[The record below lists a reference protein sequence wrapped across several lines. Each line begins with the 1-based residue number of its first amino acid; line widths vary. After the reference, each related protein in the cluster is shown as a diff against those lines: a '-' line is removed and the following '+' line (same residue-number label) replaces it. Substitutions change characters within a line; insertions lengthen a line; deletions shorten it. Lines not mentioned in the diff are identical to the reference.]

1 MSIVNHPMQSAP
13 EFPVIFVTQADYER
27 SSNEMMGSK
36 YKFWFQHQQLGR
48 CLYKQARANLGED
61 WGEKVAS
68 ELSELLELPHATYHL
83 AETWEG
89 NRGVVSPNFLPAGG
103 TLVHG
108 NEILTPI
115 VPNYPTFVTYGASQ
129 HTIDIV
135 LEVITADHVGLPI
148 DWTPPNGIQTALEVF
163 IGYLLLDAWIGNGD
177 RHHENWGFVRNK
189 VAATETIHL
198 APTYDHASCLGRD
211 LLDEQR
217 QKRSVEAYANKCYS
231 AFYHSVENKKP
242 LKTFDV
248 FHRVAFRYPQAAHIW
263 LAQLERISRA
273 NMLDTFRRIDKARI
287 STVAIEFAQNILEF
301 NQNRLL
307 DIRKSLP

>member
-1 MSIVNHPMQSAP
+1 MSILNHQIQSAP
-13 EFPVIFVTQADYER
+13 EFPIILVTQADYEL

-36 YKFWFQHQQLGR
+36 YKFWFQHQELGR
-48 CLYKQARANLGED
+48 CLYKQARPNLGED
-61 WGEKVAS
+61 WAEKVAS
-68 ELSELLELPHATYHL
+68 ELSEMLGLPHATYHL

-89 NRGVVSPNFLPAGG
+89 NRGVVSLNFLPSGG

-115 VPNYPTFVTYGASQ
+115 VPNYPTSLTYGASQ

-135 LEVITADHVGLPI
+135 LQVITTDHLGLPI
-148 DWTPPNGIQTALEVF
+148 DWKPPSGIQTAVEVF
-163 IGYLLLDAWIGNGD
+163 VGYLLLDAWIGNGD
-177 RHHENWGFVRNK
+177 RHHENWGFVNNK
-189 VAATETIHL
+189 VAAIETIHL

-211 LLDEQR
+211 LMDEQR

-231 AFYHSVENKKP
+231 AFYRSVEDRKP

-248 FHRVAFRYPQAAHIW
+248 FHEVAFRYPQAAHIW
-263 LAQLERISRA
+263 LADLERISRM
-273 NMLDTFRRIDKARI
+273 NTLEIFHRIDRARI
-287 STVAIEFAQNILEF
+287 SNVAIEFAQKILEF

-307 DIRKSLP
+307 DLRKSLP

>member
-1 MSIVNHPMQSAP
+1 MNPLP
-13 EFPVIFVTQADYER
+13 EFPIIFVTKADYEL

-36 YKFWFQHQQLGR
+36 YKFWFQHEQLGR
-48 CLYKQARANLGED
+48 CLYKQARQNLGED
-61 WGEKVAS
+61 WAEKVAS
-68 ELSELLELPHATYHL
+68 ELSFLLGLPHAIYHL

-115 VPNYPTFVTYGASQ
+115 VPNYPTSATYGARQ

-135 LEVITADHVGLPI
+135 LQVIETNHLSLPI
-148 DWTPPNGIQTALEVF
+148 DWTPPSGIQSAVEVF
-163 IGYLLLDAWIGNGD
+163 VGYLLLDAWIGNGD
-177 RHHENWGFVRNK
+177 RHHENWGFVRKK
-189 VAATETIHL
+189 VASTETIHL

-211 LLDEQR
+211 LPDEQR

-231 AFYHSVENKKP
+231 AFYNSVEDKKP

-263 LAQLERISRA
+263 LDRLERISLA
-273 NMLDTFRRIDKARI
+273 NTLEIFSRIDRSRI
-287 STVAIEFAQNILEF
+287 STVAIEFAQKILEY

-307 DIRKSLP
+307 DLRESLP